1 MLRNRYRRVSLL
13 FARIIISLA
22 FWELLLPRIGFQNV
36 VTNTRSRR
44 LKKIGSHFRTRAIEM
59 GGVLIKIGQFISS
72 RVDVIPFEITS
83 ELSGLQDEVPA
94 EKFEAIREVAEAE
107 LGGTLNEKYVEFD
120 PVPMAAASLG
130 QVHRAQI
137 RGDSAWEK
145 SSDTMK
151 NGSEVTT
158 RVVVKVQRPMI
169 EQIIATD
176 MAALRTAGNWI
187 YKYKPI
193 RKRADVPALINEF
206 NRVLLQEIDYLAEG
220 QNAETFAVNFRDEA
234 GVRVPR
240 VAWSHTTK
248 KVLTLEDVQAIKI
261 TDYEAITQAG
271 IQREEVA
278 KRLLHTYLKQIFE
291 DSFFH
296 ADPHP
301 GNLFVAPLEEPVP
314 SGLDSDR
321 LISWQ
326 LTFVDFGMVGRLRP
340 EMKAGLRELL
350 IAVGTQD
357 SGRMIKGYQMMGV
370 LLPNA
375 DVSLLEKAER
385 EAFDRFWGKSMNEL
399 QQISFDEMK
408 DFAFQFRGLIY
419 DLPFQIPEDLILFG
433 RAVGI
438 LSGMCTGL
446 DPKFNVWT
454 ELLSYGRK
462 LMMEEVTS
470 SKESIL
476 GVLRT
481 LLQRA
486 LEIPRKTE
494 SVLAKMEQG
503 QLAVRDPGMEEGLRS
518 LERSLRRMAGAVM
531 FAALLLAGVQLFLAG
546 QAVLA
551 WVLLGFSSLVFLFTV
566 FR

>member
-13 FARIIISLA
+13 FARILISLA
-22 FWELLLPRIGFQNV
+22 FWELLLPRIGFRRLV
-36 VTNTRSRR
+36 ANTRSKR
-44 LKKIGSHFRTRAIEM
+44 LKKIGSHFRARAIEM

-72 RVDVIPFEITS
+72 RVDVIPYEITS
-83 ELSGLQDEVPA
+83 ELAGLQDEVPP
-94 EKFEAIREVAEAE
+94 EKFEAIREIAEAE
-107 LGGTLNEKYVEFD
+107 LGGLLEEKYAEFD
-120 PVPMAAASLG
+120 PIPLAAASLG

-137 RGDSAWEK
+137 RGKSAWEK
-145 SSDTMK
+145 QSETID
-151 NGSEVTT
+151 NGSGVTT
-158 RVVVKVQRPMI
+158 AVVVKVQRPMI

-187 YKYKPI
+187 NKYRPI

-206 NRVLLQEIDYLAEG
+206 ERVLLEEIDYLAEG
-220 QNAETFAVNFRDEA
+220 QNAETFAVNFRDES

-261 TDYEAITQAG
+261 TNYEAITKAG

-278 KRLLHTYLKQIFE
+278 KRLLGTYLKQIFE

-314 SGLDSDR
+314 AGADSDK
-321 LISWQ
+321 LVPWQ

-357 SGRMIKGYQMMGV
+357 TARMIKAYQMMGV

-385 EAFDRFWGKSMNEL
+385 EAFDRFWGKSMTEL

-446 DPKFNVWT
+446 DPRFNVWM
-454 ELLSYGRK
+454 ELLNYARK
-462 LMMEEVTS
+462 LMREEVTG

-476 GVLRT
+476 SVLRT
-481 LLQRA
+481 MLQRT
-486 LEIPRKTE
+486 LEIPRRTE
-494 SVLAKMEQG
+494 RVLAKMEQG

-518 LERSLRRMAGAVM
+518 LNRSLCRMAGAVM
-531 FAALLLAGVQLFLAG
+531 FAALLLAGVQFFLAG
-546 QAVLA
+546 QTVLA
-551 WVLLGFSSLVFLFTV
+551 WILLGLSGLVFLSAIIK
-566 FR
+566 